1 MIHPTAVV
9 HQGAQI
15 GNDCEI
21 GPLCVIGEHVTLGDR
36 CQLHSHVVIDGH
48 TTLGTENEIFPFASI
63 GLKTQDLKWKGGI
76 TQTSIGDRNVF
87 RENVTV
93 NSATGDGEFTTI
105 GSDNKL
111 LAYAHVA
118 HNVTLGNHIIIS
130 NVGTLAGHVIIDD
143 HAIVA
148 GLGGVHQFCR
158 LGKHSMV
165 GGCSKVVQDVA
176 PYMIVDG
183 NPARTRTVNKVG
195 LERHGY
201 KADQLSEIRKA
212 YKILFRSG
220 LTTTSALE
228 KIKAELSSSPE
239 IQHLIQFVQLSE
251 RGLA

>member
-9 HQGAQI
+9 HKGAQI

-48 TTLGTENEIFPFASI
+48 TTLGTENKIFPFASI
-63 GLKTQDLKWKGGI
+63 GLKTQDLKWNGGL
-76 TQTSIGDRNVF
+76 TRTSIGDRNVF

-93 NSATGDGEFTTI
+93 NSATGDGESTTI
-105 GSDNKL
+105 GSDNNL

-143 HAIVA
+143 HVIVA

-195 LERHGY
+195 LERNGFTS
-201 KADQLSEIRKA
+201 DQLSEIRQA

-228 KIKAELSSSPE
+228 RIQAELSSSPE
-239 IQHLIQFVQLSE
+239 IQHLIQFVQVSE

>member
-1 MIHPTAVV
+1 M
-9 HQGAQI
+9 
-15 GNDCEI
+15 
-21 GPLCVIGEHVTLGDR
+21 
-36 CQLHSHVVIDGH
+36 
-48 TTLGTENEIFPFASI
+48 
-63 GLKTQDLKWKGGI
+63 
-76 TQTSIGDRNVF
+76 
-87 RENVTV
+87 
-93 NSATGDGEFTTI
+93 
-105 GSDNKL
+105 
-111 LAYAHVA
+111 
-118 HNVTLGNHIIIS
+118 TLGNHIIIS